1 MGRLRLVLLGL
12 ALLMAAALLLRP
24 MLFRPRA
31 PIETATAPIERP
43 SPPPVVVSA
52 PPTLERPD
60 AFSAALER
68 APDYRRFFDRL
79 RAAFPTEY
87 ERVAQAAGG
96 ASKGDL
102 NVDTA
107 LSDAVRRV
115 RQTRGVLAAKA
126 SNEALTRVFEQQL
139 DVLKRLEVSD
149 KRLCVDFL
157 YSGASEGLA
166 AFSAQNRGVIADMA
180 LAGLDAIADGQEA
193 KIERGPPSDE
203 DFAALESALAGKG
216 VEKPIIEAL
225 LDGRSPE
232 PSVEDARMCAAG
244 RIYLETLRELPEEIR
259 MRIYA
264 LAVELMARS

>member
-31 PIETATAPIERP
+31 PVENAIAPIERP
-43 SPPPVVVSA
+43 SPPPVVGVA
-52 PPTLERPD
+52 PPAAVAPD
-60 AFSAALER
+60 ALSAALER

-79 RAAFPTEY
+79 RAVFPADY
-87 ERVAQAAGG
+87 ERVAEAA
-96 ASKGDL
+96 AAPKGDL
-102 NVDTA
+102 NIDAA

-126 SNEALTRVFEQQL
+126 SNDALARVFEQQL
-139 DVLKRLEVSD
+139 DVLKRLESSD
-149 KRLCVDFL
+149 KKLCVDFL

-166 AFSAQNRGVIADMA
+166 AFSAQNRGAIADMA
-180 LAGLDAIADGQEA
+180 LAGLDAIADGQDA
-193 KIERGPPSDE
+193 RIERGPPSDE
-203 DFAALESALAGKG
+203 DFAALETALTGKG
-216 VEKPIIEAL
+216 VEKPIIDAL

-232 PSVEDARMCAAG
+232 PAVDDARMCAAG